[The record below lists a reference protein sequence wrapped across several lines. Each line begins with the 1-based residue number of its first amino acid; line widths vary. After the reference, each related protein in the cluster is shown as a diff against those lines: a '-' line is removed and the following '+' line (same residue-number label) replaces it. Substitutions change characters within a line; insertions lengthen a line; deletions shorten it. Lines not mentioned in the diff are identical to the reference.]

1 MELGTIF
8 GLASGLGPNITLIV
22 LLIAIGV
29 GMGIL
34 IVTVRNLGSAIKSQG
49 EAFSSAMQK
58 EQERSDRQDDWIK
71 ELLQK
76 QDIRIT
82 YIETRYATK
91 EDLYSVTSGWKQEY
105 IQLNQRIDRIRDGKK
120 EFA

>member
-1 MELGTIF
+1 MELGTIL
-8 GLASGLGPNITLIV
+8 GLASGLGPAITLIA
-22 LLIAIGV
+22 LLLAIGV
-29 GMGIL
+29 GIGIL
-34 IVTVRNLGSAIKSQG
+34 IITVKNLGAAIKAQG
-49 EAFSSAMQK
+49 AAFTSSMQR

-76 QDIRIT
+76 QDIRIS

-105 IQLNQRIDRIRDGKK
+105 IQLNQRIDRIRDGKEK
-120 EFA
+120 LA

>member
-8 GLASGLGPNITLIV
+8 GLASGLGPSVTLIV
-22 LLIAIGV
+22 LLLAIGV

-34 IVTVRNLGSAIKSQG
+34 IITVRNLGAAIKSQG
-49 EAFSSAMQK
+49 ETFASAMQK
-58 EQERSDRQDDWIK
+58 EQARSDRQDDWIK

-91 EDLYSVTSGWKQEY
+91 EDLYSVTGGWKQEY
-105 IQLNQRIDRIRDGKK
+105 IHLNQRIDQIRDGRK

>member
-1 MELGTIF
+1 MELGAIF